1 MSHAPSSPHPRT
13 NRKARSSNNMG
24 SSLYEL
30 FGDFKQRRKSIPR
43 EALAIGEY
51 RRRPRHVG
59 RPVTQG
65 ELAEAIGI
73 SREWYCSIENGKCP
87 EASPELLRKI
97 TMALH
102 DRRKARQVQWEYDQ
116 ALVASLADLRHY
128 IKRVSA
134 AASYANAAREAI
146 ETGARLLGT
155 PCVSVINLENDDG
168 QPPGYAVGPQARFWS
183 AVCDRVVRDA
193 HGVLRNG
200 GVGINEHLPAADDIG
215 ANPSVVVTFERTS
228 DSDDDYEYECSS
240 DVWREFTA
248 DLGVR
253 SVIVAPLRDRDGFRG
268 TAAFWW
274 AEPRKIEQREIEL
287 VQTLTS
293 VLELIA

>member
-1 MSHAPSSPHPRT
+1 
-13 NRKARSSNNMG
+13 MG
-24 SSLYEL
+24 SSLHEL
-30 FGDFKQRRKSIPR
+30 FGDFKQRRKAIPR

-73 SREWYCSIENGKCP
+73 SREWYCTIENGKCT

-102 DRRKARQVQWEYDQ
+102 DRRKARQVQWGYDQ
-116 ALVASLADLRHY
+116 ALVPNLAFLRHY
-128 IKRVSA
+128 IKRVSVA
-134 AASYANAAREAI
+134 SSYAHAAREAI

-155 PCVSVINLENDDG
+155 PCVSVINLESGDRR
-168 QPPGYAVGPQARFWS
+168 PPGYAVGPQARFWS
-183 AVCDRVVRDA
+183 PVCDRVVSDA
-193 HGVLRNG
+193 HGVLRDG
-200 GVGINEHLPAADDIG
+200 GVGINERLPTVDDIG
-215 ANPSVVVTFERTS
+215 MDPSVVIPFERTP
-228 DSDDDYEYECSS
+228 DNHDDYEYECSS

-253 SVIVAPLRDRDGFRG
+253 SVIVAPLRSRNRFRG

-274 AEPRKIEQREIEL
+274 AEPRQIEQREIEL
-287 VQTLTS
+287 IQTLTS